1 MHSTQKR
8 FSEYQYVWK
17 MFGLLMAL
25 LLLANS
31 AYALDVAKLKEMYKA
46 DDFQGISA
54 LCQEKKAEIDKDE
67 YVDRFLYFCGQA
79 NFNLFEK
86 GGPDTLATQAIDDLE
101 RSLYSY
107 YLPST
112 AFALGKARVASIKT
126 QMGSKDSMS
135 VLKQGINEMWDA
147 ITNKHAQEDYQT
159 DVLSDQILGWT
170 ISYYQA
176 LIDGLIQGD
185 ENTKGWLTA
194 RIRMISDRYAQ
205 TIPANIS
212 DQVRRGNLETV
223 SSWMRDLY
231 ESTYFDRNAAI
242 GMYKFLGE
250 RNKEEYD
257 QSERTE
263 PKFMLAL
270 DHYKKGLSLTASNK
284 AKAVMK
290 EKISD
295 LTQWIISENKE
306 KKIFYYRLGFQHA
319 KDALKLLTTR
329 GNIILAEG
337 MAYHF
342 EPPTDELI
350 ELLRKDYGRNLSGLL
365 YFLWERKDYQAVVE
379 LRSAFSENFD
389 WKTKLN
395 DLLRI
400 SDSAAKIA
408 RAVYSLP
415 RTERNI
421 AAFDNSKWICLK
433 SSYEAFHYA
442 LNKSEKQELSQEE
455 LCSTLDAY
463 SAFLIGFGELAESGQ
478 IVRLYGP
485 LCKDKLS
492 TYGSPT
498 QTPTQAPSA
507 TTGTEEK
514 SQ

>member
-1 MHSTQKR
+1 MHNANIR
-8 FSEYQYVWK
+8 FNDFLNVIKAFS
-17 MFGLLMAL
+17 
-25 LLLANS
+25 LLLAFLLLTNT
-31 AYALDVAKLKEMYKA
+31 AYALDIAKYKDLYKA
-46 DDFQGISA
+46 EDYQGLVT

-67 YVDRFLYFCGQA
+67 YVDRLLYFCGQA
-79 NFNLFEK
+79 RFMLYEK
-86 GGPDTLATQAIDDLE
+86 GGPETLITESIDDLE

-112 AFALGKARVASIKT
+112 AFALGKARVTSIKK
-126 QMGSKDSMS
+126 QMGSKESMPI
-135 VLKQGINEMWDA
+135 LRQGIDEMWDA

-159 DVLSDQILGWT
+159 DILSDQILGWT

-185 ENTKGWLTA
+185 NYTKGWLTA

-205 TIPANIS
+205 TLPATIQ
-212 DQVRRGNLETV
+212 DQIRKGNLETV

-250 RNKEEYD
+250 RYKEEYD
-257 QSERTE
+257 QTEKTE

-270 DHYKKGLSLTASNK
+270 DYYKKGLGLTVSNK

-295 LTQWIISENKE
+295 LTQWIISEDKE

-319 KDALKLLTTR
+319 KDALKLIDTR
-329 GNIILAEG
+329 NKLVAEG

-342 EPPTDELI
+342 EPPTETLI
-350 ELLRKDYGRNLSGLL
+350 ELIRKDYGRNLSGLL
-365 YFLWERKDYQAVVE
+365 YFLWEKKDYQAVVE
-379 LRSAFSENFD
+379 FRTAFSENFD

-395 DLLRI
+395 DQLRI
-400 SDSAAKIA
+400 ADSAAKIA
-408 RAVYSLP
+408 RSVYVLP

-421 AAFDNSKWICLK
+421 ATFDNSKWICLK
-433 SSYEAFHYA
+433 SSYEAFNYA
-442 LNKSEKQELSQEE
+442 LNKFEKKELTQEE
-455 LCSTLDAY
+455 LCTTLDAY
-463 SAFLIGFGELAESGQ
+463 SAFLTGFGEIAESGQ
-478 IVRLYGP
+478 VIRLYGP

-492 TYGSPT
+492 TYAPT
-498 QTPTQAPSA
+498 A
-507 TTGTEEK
+507 TSSTEEK
-514 SQ
+514 